1 MDKQSGY
8 QYIVDKFG
16 EEKITLRSEW
26 LYSLLEDY
34 IKSENLQE
42 RVGISRDILKYVMV
56 DYFVDIDR
64 LKSFAGIPKVN
75 DSKIYSYTSFWILK
89 HKPLQVLKLQG
100 AAELIFVNE
109 DFVSHMLRGYLFS
122 NPENVPI
129 LNNKQEEVDLFVSTL
144 VYYFKYREFSAQ
156 SIEMLL
162 LAFAA
167 GRGYQYSVDHQN

>member
-1 MDKQSGY
+1 MDKEASY
-8 QYIVDKFG
+8 RYIIDKFG
-16 EEKITLRSEW
+16 EDKIILRSEW

-42 RVGISRDILKYVMV
+42 RVGISKDILKHVIV

-75 DSKIYSYTSFWILK
+75 DSKIYSYTSFWVLR
-89 HKPLQVLKLQG
+89 HKPLQVLKLQEQSG
-100 AAELIFVNE
+100 LAFVNE

-122 NPENVPI
+122 KPENVPI

-162 LAFAA
+162 LAFVA